1 MSNRKRKKD
10 VFAVNTEVV
19 MFSSNKAVEREDT
32 YISMALE
39 IISNGS
45 INELT

>member
-10 VFAVNTEVV
+10 VFALNTEVV
-19 MFSSNKAVEREDT
+19 LLSSNKVVEREDT
-32 YISMALE
+32 HISMALE